1 MQIALL
7 TIRDVLKYRS
17 DSGHFQLDRLN
28 TATFTKSFN
37 IISDVW
43 NPNQNLNE
51 NITVT
56 VRMLK
61 LNLFSEDVWRH
72 DLHQIQI
79 IHKKTFKRPLVRP

>member
-37 IISDVW
+37 IISDV
-43 NPNQNLNE
+43 
-51 NITVT
+51 
-56 VRMLK
+56 
-61 LNLFSEDVWRH
+61 
-72 DLHQIQI
+72 
-79 IHKKTFKRPLVRP
+79 